1 MKTAIII
8 LLLVAAT
15 AQNLSAK
22 DRRAELYLYG
32 RVSTAL
38 RVESSDLKDWFG
50 DWSFGGDAGLG
61 IWYGTFHAG
70 VSGVITTSALR
81 LIGWVLLEGI
91 FEQVDPSIEEIIANY
106 IDVPLGEWEKIPRL
120 QAKTLVSLRYHGELP
135 QDVA

>member
-70 VSGVITTSALR
+70 VSGVITCPTRGMGENPSPSGEDFSKLAVPWRITARRRIAYMTS
-81 LIGWVLLEGI
+81 
-91 FEQVDPSIEEIIANY
+91 ST
-106 IDVPLGEWEKIPRL
+106 
-120 QAKTLVSLRYHGELP
+120 TLCG
-135 QDVA
+135 